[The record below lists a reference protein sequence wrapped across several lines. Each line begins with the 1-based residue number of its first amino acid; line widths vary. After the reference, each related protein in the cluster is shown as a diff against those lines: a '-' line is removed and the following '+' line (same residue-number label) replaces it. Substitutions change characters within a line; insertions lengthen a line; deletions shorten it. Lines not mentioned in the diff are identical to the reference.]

1 MHAEQPQQPD
11 PADPT
16 AAASPAPAAPGPAPA
31 PAAPVPPPPAPP
43 SRLRRWAFRVI
54 AMTVV
59 PAAFFVLLELGLR
72 LCGYGYDASFFV
84 PLPGTV
90 EVVPNQRFAWR
101 FFPPT
106 GAKAPVPVRFAAER
120 PGGTVRIIVLGS
132 SAAMGSPEPAFSFGR
147 ILEVMLAER
156 HPGVR
161 FEVIN
166 AAMEGMNSHV
176 ARAIARE
183 CPAYRPDLFV
193 LYMGNNEVVGPYGA
207 GDSLM
212 KFSSSLAAVRAS
224 IWLRTTRTGQLFRGA
239 VGSFGGRQQVW
250 KGMET
255 FLGNFVPAD
264 DPRLPPTYD
273 HLRRN
278 VEDIL
283 AIARSC
289 GAGSVVCSIA
299 VNLRDCAPFMS
310 QHRAGLTPADQAAW
324 QKLYDAGVAAEAAG
338 DHAAAID
345 RFQAAAAIDGRF
357 ADLHFRLGGSLLA
370 AGQAAQARPHYV
382 AARELDVLRF
392 RADTHV
398 NAVLAEVGGRHA
410 DAYVDAEDAF
420 AHAEKARDGLPGE
433 GLFVDHV
440 HMNFEGNYV
449 LAAAVLPAAE
459 KLLAARAAIPAGG
472 TDGGTG
478 ILPASGVPSASG
490 TGVSPVRPAGILP
503 ASGPGGGV
511 AAETAARRT
520 GGTPMP
526 PATGPASALFP
537 SRQRCREVLAL
548 TGWDRYKIAQ
558 AVYRQT
564 ARPPFTAQ
572 LDHAQRLAA
581 LKADI
586 DQLRLLT
593 WPEVRKGT
601 YEVYARALDSRP
613 KDLLLRNNYALCL
626 YSFGDHAAA
635 ADQWRELLHMLP
647 GDAEFTKQFGVALL
661 QQGKFAEASEQFRQ
675 ALAVLPRDL
684 NARSNLGAA
693 LLWQGQ
699 TDEAIECFRQV
710 LAASPDHADART
722 NLAIALARQGGK
734 DDQAAEEFKTVLR
747 AEPDHVGALRNLAR
761 LLDGQKKADEAI
773 AYYQKALAAGDAPA
787 VHVDLGELLAAHGRG
802 EEAIKHYRQAL
813 ALAPQDARAR
823 MLLGQALLAK
833 GDNGAAAEELT
844 RAVQLDEHLANAYRD
859 LGVAL
864 QRTARPDAAIAAYSR
879 AVKLRPQDSATRERL
894 AYALLVERHLPEAV
908 AQYKQVVAEQ
918 PNRPEAHNNLAVAL
932 VKLNQI
938 DEAIVHFAAAVRLE
952 PNAARH
958 YNLATQLVRRGS
970 DRDAIAHYRQA
981 LAERPAWPAAL
992 AELAWVLATADDAK
1006 IRDAAEAVRLA
1017 QKACQLTN
1025 STQADTL
1032 DALAA
1037 ALAEA
1042 GQFPQAVEMAAKAR
1056 DLAKADGQAQMAERI
1071 AKRIDLYKANTPC
1084 RRGAREMK

>member
-1 MHAEQPQQPD
+1 
-11 PADPT
+11 
-16 AAASPAPAAPGPAPA
+16 
-31 PAAPVPPPPAPP
+31 
-43 SRLRRWAFRVI
+43 
-54 AMTVV
+54 
-59 PAAFFVLLELGLR
+59 
-72 LCGYGYDASFFV
+72 
-84 PLPGTV
+84 
-90 EVVPNQRFAWR
+90 
-101 FFPPT
+101 
-106 GAKAPVPVRFAAER
+106 VPVRFAAER

-156 HPGVR
+156 HPDVR

-183 CPAYRPDLFV
+183 CPRYRPDLFV

-212 KFSSSLAAVRAS
+212 KFSSSLAAVRTS

-255 FLGNFVPAD
+255 FLGNFVPVD

-283 AIARSC
+283 AVARSC
-289 GAGSVVCSIA
+289 GAGSVVCSTA

-324 QKLYDAGVAAEAAG
+324 QKLYDAGAAAATAG
-338 DHAAAID
+338 DYAAAIAK
-345 RFQAAAAIDGRF
+345 FQAAAAIDDRF
-357 ADLHFRLGGSLLA
+357 ADLHYRLGVSLLA
-370 AGQAAQARPHYV
+370 AARAAEARPHYV

-398 NAVLAEVGGRHA
+398 NAVLADVGRGA

-420 AHAEKARDGLPGE
+420 AHADKARDGLPGA

-472 TDGGTG
+472 TG
-478 ILPASGVPSASG
+478 ILPVGGMGVP
-490 TGVSPVRPAGILP
+490 PMRPAGVPP
-503 ASGPGGGV
+503 ASGPSSRSV
-511 AAETAARRT
+511 AETAARPM
-520 GGTPMP
+520 GETPMP
-526 PATGPASALFP
+526 PALFP
-537 SRQRCREVLAL
+537 SRERCREVLAL

-593 WPEVRKGT
+593 SPAVRKGT
-601 YEVYARALDSRP
+601 FEIYAHALDRRP
-613 KDLLLRNNYALCL
+613 KDLLLRNNYALCM
-626 YSFGDHAAA
+626 YSFGEHAAA
-635 ADQWRELLHMLP
+635 ADQWRELLQMLP
-647 GDAEFTKQFGVALL
+647 GDAEFTKQIGVALL
-661 QQGKFAEASEQFRQ
+661 QQGKFAEASDQFRQ
-675 ALAVLPRDL
+675 VLAVLPRDL

-699 TDEAIECFRQV
+699 SDQAIECFRQV
-710 LAASPDHADART
+710 LDASPDHADART

-734 DDQAAEEFKTVLR
+734 DDLAAEEFKTVLR
-747 AEPDHVGALRNLAR
+747 TEPDHVGALRNMAR
-761 LLDGQKKADEAI
+761 LLDGQKKVDEAI
-773 AYYQKALAAGDAPA
+773 AYYQKALAAAADAPA
-787 VHVDLGELLAAHGRG
+787 VHVDLGELLAAHGKAD
-802 EEAIKHYRQAL
+802 EAIKHYRQAI
-813 ALAPQDARAR
+813 ALAPQDGRAR
-823 MLLGQALLAK
+823 MLLGASLLAK

-844 RAVQLDEHLANAYRD
+844 RAVQLDEHLADAYRD

-864 QRTARPDAAIAAYSR
+864 QRTSRPDAAIAAYSR

-894 AYALLVERHLPEAV
+894 AYALLVERHLPESV

-938 DEAIVHFAAAVRLE
+938 NEAIVHFAAAVKLE

-970 DRDAIAHYRQA
+970 DRDAIVHYRQA
-981 LAERPAWPAAL
+981 LALRPAWPAAL
-992 AELAWVLATADDAK
+992 SELAWVLATADDAK
-1006 IRDAAEAVRLA
+1006 LRNAGEAVRLA
-1017 QKACQLTN
+1017 TQACQITN
-1025 STQADTL
+1025 STQADAL

-1042 GQFPQAVEMAAKAR
+1042 GQFPQAIATAEQAR
-1056 DLAKADGQAQMAERI
+1056 TLAKAAAQTQMADRI
-1071 AKRIDLYKANTPC
+1071 AKRIDLYKANQPC
-1084 RRGAREMK
+1084 RRGAREVK